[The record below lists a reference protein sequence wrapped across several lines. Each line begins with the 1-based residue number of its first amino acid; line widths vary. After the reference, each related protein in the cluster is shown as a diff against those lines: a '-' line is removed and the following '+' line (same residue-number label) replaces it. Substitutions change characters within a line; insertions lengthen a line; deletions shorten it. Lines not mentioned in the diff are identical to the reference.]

1 MTPLVTDRE
10 DYLPSQSSKKTNKKN
25 QNYKYQQ
32 TNSKYVI
39 IDNKKIAHSKYKR
52 TELITHNIL
61 NTTPN

>member
-1 MTPLVTDRE
+1 MKEITEKDKQKEQT
-10 DYLPSQSSKKTNKKN
+10 KN

-32 TNSKYVI
+32 TNSKCVI